1 MEDAYLFTHNTF
13 VTLFNILEARA
24 LCPVYDFYKQFGQ
37 EEMTLFRKTWCT
49 FDYTSA
55 EYAAEGGKYQ
65 RKHTLSDG
73 DEVCDMR
80 WFINK

>member
-1 MEDAYLFTHNTF
+1 MDISTH
-13 VTLFNILEARA
+13 ERA
-24 LCPVYDFYKQFGQ
+24 IKGLIALW

-55 EYAAEGGKYQ
+55 EYAVEGGKYQ